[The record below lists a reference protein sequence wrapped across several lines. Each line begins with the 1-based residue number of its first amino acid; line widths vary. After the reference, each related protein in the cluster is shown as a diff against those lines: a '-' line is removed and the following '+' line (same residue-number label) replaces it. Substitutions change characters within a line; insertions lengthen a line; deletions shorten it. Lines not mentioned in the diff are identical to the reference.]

1 MTPKNQPHAWLRVVI
16 TGAILFLAPWL
27 SADEAKR
34 ASLTGSVSNVVS
46 GTTLPGAL
54 VEIPALHR
62 STFVNSDGD
71 YILDDIPAGIHTV
84 VVRYTGLDEL
94 RQSVEIPSAGG
105 TVGRDFQLNSKI
117 YELPAF
123 EVVGEP
129 EGNAA
134 SITRQRNAANVTN
147 VVAIDA
153 FGNLPNMSVG
163 ELAMRIPGIAGTTDD
178 NGEIT
183 GLIVRGTPNS
193 QNRYTIDGL
202 PMVGNAGLTREF
214 LPNTLNVAMFDEMEV
229 IKGHR
234 PDQSADSLGGTINLK
249 TRSPLSLKGRRQFT
263 YNIGARWAP
272 PFFDHISVRREHPI
286 HPLLNFTYQEV
297 FDAFGGKRNL
307 GISAS
312 AFYSQNMVVYDSTQM
327 SYQNTTDSTA
337 YLYSFTSR
345 QALTNRIQTA
355 GNVRM
360 DYRWSP
366 KTKFSFNFVT
376 NDAANPSNK
385 HFVVTATAPQ
395 TVATIGSNGQPT
407 GNGAILPGYTELV
420 TQVRNVSGANV
431 VLTSTKQRW
440 TDYRRGYDIGGESD
454 FGALKLDYKAAYTR
468 TRTVR
473 GAHNAS
479 TLAIT
484 APTVGWIIDRT
495 LSDYHPVFTQTAGP
509 DLSNIANYNIGQL
522 QTGDVA
528 NRFAEVTTLRGNA
541 SYDLTMADRFPL
553 RLKAGGE
560 WKRHD
565 IDAVF
570 YNKRWS
576 FIGDKAAVASP
587 VDPGYPLSD
596 TTTAGRNLVYFDA
609 ATQLRD
615 DNTADPA
622 VWREDI
628 YFTESEY
635 RRRANVMGET
645 VTAGYV
651 QFQGKIS
658 QLGYLGGVR
667 VERTELEAQGIT
679 RARVLSTSAQR
690 AADPIGA
697 ARLDYPDENLRII
710 KGDYV
715 DAFPSMHLGYDIT
728 RSLKA
733 RASWAASIGRPNF
746 ANLRP
751 VETPNDDAERLTIN
765 NPGLKPQYA
774 RNTDLSLEYY
784 FEPAGM
790 FSVGWFKKDI
800 RDYIVSNID
809 GGTVG
814 AGPDNG
820 YGGQYEG
827 YQIRTSGNAGGAV
840 IQGWEFAYQ
849 QQFTFLPGPLKGL
862 SAMLNY
868 TELTTKGDYGGT
880 SIVGTNE
887 VPRFIPRTVNA
898 SLSYRYRKFN
908 TRILYSYRSSYLNS
922 ISTSSPAL
930 NEYYFPRDT
939 VNLSLGYQIRRE
951 VQLFCDVTN
960 VFNEPVRRYRY
971 TPSRPSLTSLP
982 GTTISFGVNGRF

>member
-1 MTPKNQPHAWLRVVI
+1 MTPKSQSRTWFRAVI
-16 TGAILFLAPWL
+16 SGAILFLTPWL
-27 SADEAKR
+27 SADEAKHGTL
-34 ASLTGSVSNVVS
+34 AGSVSNVVS
-46 GTTLPGAL
+46 GATLPGAQ
-54 VEIPALHR
+54 VEIPALQR

-71 YILDDIPAGIHTV
+71 YRLEDIPVGTHTII
-84 VVRYTGLDEL
+84 VRYTGLDDL
-94 RQSVEIPSAGG
+94 RQSVEIPSTGG
-105 TVGRDFQLNSKI
+105 TVTRNFELTAQI

-123 EVVGEP
+123 TVVGEA

-134 SITRQRNAANVTN
+134 SITRQRNATNFTN

-163 ELAMRIPGIAGTTDD
+163 ELATRLPGIAGTTDD

-183 GLIVRGTPNS
+183 GLVVRGTPNED
-193 QNRYTIDGL
+193 NRYTIDGL

-234 PDQSADSLGGTINLK
+234 PDQSADSLGATINLK

-286 HPLLNFTYQEV
+286 HPLINFTYQEV

-337 YLYSFTSR
+337 YLYSFTAR

-366 KTKFSFNFVT
+366 TTKFSFNVVA
-376 NDAANPSNK
+376 NDVANPSNK

-395 TVATIGSNGQPT
+395 TIATIGSNGQPT
-407 GNGAILPGYTELV
+407 GTGAILPGYTELV

-440 TDYRRGYDIGGESD
+440 TDYRRGYDFGGEHE

-473 GAHNAS
+473 GAHNAG

-484 APTVGWIIDRT
+484 APTVGWVIDRT

-528 NRFAEVTTLRGNA
+528 NRFAEVTTLRANA
-541 SYDLTMADRFPL
+541 SYDLTIADRFPL
-553 RLKAGGE
+553 RLKAGGD

-570 YNKRWS
+570 YNKRWN
-576 FIGDKAAVASP
+576 FIGNKATVASTP
-587 VDPGYPLSD
+587 DPGYPLSD

-609 ATQLRD
+609 TTQLND

-622 VWREDI
+622 VWKEDI
-628 YFTESEY
+628 YYTESEY

-645 VTAGYV
+645 VTAGYL
-651 QFQGKIS
+651 QLQGKVS
-658 QLGYLGGVR
+658 SLGYLGGVR
-667 VERTELEAQGIT
+667 FERTEVEAQGIT
-679 RARVLSTSAQR
+679 RARVLSTTAER
-690 AADPIGA
+690 TADPIGA
-697 ARLDYPDENLRII
+697 ARRDYPDENLRNI

-715 DAFPSMHLGYDIT
+715 DAFPGMHLAYDVT
-728 RSLKA
+728 RRLKA
-733 RASWAASIGRPNF
+733 RVSWSTSIGRPNF

-751 VETPNDDAERLTIN
+751 VETPNDNNETLTVN

-774 RNTDLSLEYY
+774 REWDLAVEYY
-784 FEPAGM
+784 FEPVGL
-790 FSVGWFKKDI
+790 FSIGWFRKDI
-800 RDYIVSNID
+800 RDYIVNNID

-827 YQIRTSGNAGGAV
+827 YQVRSPGNAGSAE
-840 IQGWEFAYQ
+840 IEGWEASYQ
-849 QQFTFLPGPLKGL
+849 QQFSFLPGPLKGL
-862 SAMLNY
+862 SAMINY

-880 SIVGTNE
+880 TMVGTDE
-887 VPRFIPRTVNA
+887 VTGFIPRTVNA
-898 SLSYRYRKFN
+898 SLSYRYGLFN

-922 ISTSSPAL
+922 ISSTSPAL
-930 NEYYFPRDT
+930 NEYYYARDT
-939 VNLSLGYQIRRE
+939 VNVSLGYRLNPA
-951 VQLFCDVTN
+951 VSLFCDITN